1 MASERAKELAA
12 KQKAQ
17 RKAEKLR
24 KKNSDNP
31 KDWGRMR
38 QFSEVYK
45 QTRKVDPK
53 LDLYVFGAAAGVA
66 IVVVVVG
73 LLTRAAWWAWLP
85 AALMLALLVGML
97 VLTNRAKKV
106 AFTRYAGQPGSAEVA
121 LSMLNNKKYKYT
133 LAVAAT
139 RQMDLVHRVVG
150 PGGIV
155 LVGEGHAAG
164 VRPLLNQEVKK
175 HEQVAYGVVV
185 STLVVGDGPNQVK
198 LADLQKRIE
207 KMPKVLPP
215 HKIAEVQHLEPVN
228 LVEKHNVFAAARAF
242 CVVVIAR
249 KSRYRNF
256 TREELSGCAHN
267 LRRTRDDCEAV
278 VVVVLV
284 ADGDRVAN
292 KVVQLVSRL
301 RIARVGQSRIA
312 AFARE

>member
-97 VLTNRAKKV
+97 VLTNRAKKG

-215 HKIAEVQHLEPVN
+215 HKIAEVQ
-228 LVEKHNVFAAARAF
+228 
-242 CVVVIAR
+242 
-249 KSRYRNF
+249 
-256 TREELSGCAHN
+256 
-267 LRRTRDDCEAV
+267 
-278 VVVVLV
+278 
-284 ADGDRVAN
+284 
-292 KVVQLVSRL
+292 QRL
-301 RIARVGQSRIA
+301 RALDAVRPKVPLPRGPMPMIKGVNRAMRGR
-312 AFARE
+312 

>member
-53 LDLYVFGAAAGVA
+53 LDLFVFGAAAGVA

-97 VLTNRAKKV
+97 VLTNRAKKG

-215 HKIAEVQHLEPVN
+215 HKIAEVQ
-228 LVEKHNVFAAARAF
+228 
-242 CVVVIAR
+242 
-249 KSRYRNF
+249 
-256 TREELSGCAHN
+256 
-267 LRRTRDDCEAV
+267 
-278 VVVVLV
+278 
-284 ADGDRVAN
+284 
-292 KVVQLVSRL
+292 QRL
-301 RIARVGQSRIA
+301 RALDAVRPKVPLPRGPMPTIKGVNRAMRGR
-312 AFARE
+312 

>member
-53 LDLYVFGAAAGVA
+53 LDLFVFGAAAGVA

-97 VLTNRAKKV
+97 VLTNRAKKG

-155 LVGEGHAAG
+155 LVGEGAPSRVKSLLAA
-164 VRPLLNQEVKK
+164 ETKK

-215 HKIAEVQHLEPVN
+215 HKTAEVQ
-228 LVEKHNVFAAARAF
+228 
-242 CVVVIAR
+242 
-249 KSRYRNF
+249 
-256 TREELSGCAHN
+256 
-267 LRRTRDDCEAV
+267 
-278 VVVVLV
+278 
-284 ADGDRVAN
+284 
-292 KVVQLVSRL
+292 QRL
-301 RIARVGQSRIA
+301 RALDAVRPKVPLPRGPMPTIKGVNRAMRGR
-312 AFARE
+312 

>member
-97 VLTNRAKKV
+97 VLTNRAKKG

-215 HKIAEVQHLEPVN
+215 HKIAEVQ
-228 LVEKHNVFAAARAF
+228 
-242 CVVVIAR
+242 
-249 KSRYRNF
+249 
-256 TREELSGCAHN
+256 
-267 LRRTRDDCEAV
+267 
-278 VVVVLV
+278 
-284 ADGDRVAN
+284 
-292 KVVQLVSRL
+292 QRL
-301 RIARVGQSRIA
+301 RALDAVRPKVPLPRGPMPTIKGVNRAMRGR
-312 AFARE
+312 